1 MQPLLVITGPTAV
14 GKTALTIGLAKR
26 LDGEIVSAD
35 SMQVYRGM
43 DIGTAKPTLQERE
56 GVPHHLLDIA
66 DPTDRY
72 DVARFCADASRAI
85 AGIAAR
91 GRLPIVS
98 GGTGLYICALLDGA
112 DFSDGARDDRYRD
125 WLSAYDADALHALLE
140 TCDPASAAAI
150 HKNNR
155 PRVIRAL
162 EYYHVT
168 GKPLSAHK
176 AVETQSPYQAAVWVL
191 DRPREE
197 LYARIDAR
205 VDDML
210 DRGLLDEVQRLL
222 QNGVPPT
229 ANAMQG
235 LGYKELVW
243 YRKGACTY
251 AEAVRLLKRNTRRY
265 AKRQLTWWRRRADA
279 QWLPADISIE
289 QAIHYFKGGNMQ

>member
-98 GGTGLYICALLDGA
+98 GGTGLYICALLDGT
-112 DFSDGARDDRYRD
+112 DFSDGARDDGYRD
-125 WLSAYDADALHALLE
+125 GLSAYDADALHALLE

-222 QNGVPPT
+222 QNGVPPA

-243 YRKGACTY
+243 YLKGACTY

-289 QAIHYFKGGNMQ
+289 QAIHYFKGGNKP